1 MASRLFLLFTI
12 SSTFLKLVY
21 GCAGGAGDLFG
32 STTVATTQAPVQT
45 TPLTTPVTTEA
56 ATTTADPVAAAC
68 SAVAADFGNDKNGGW
83 KTDKWQSSS
92 KQFNNKDT
100 GVNTPV
106 SGKKSFL
113 ATTVKPNEKVE
124 LTSAPVSV
132 SSPTQMWIN
141 YYEATDGV
149 ALQGC
154 SNDANTN
161 CQDISNVGI
170 DKTDNRW
177 RVGKY
182 QITPD
187 TKNVV
192 LVAKNSGSNIGA
204 VGLDS
209 IGIGDGPDTDKCKST
224 ATFRKH

>member
-1 MASRLFLLFTI
+1 MPNVR
-12 SSTFLKLVY
+12 
-21 GCAGGAGDLFG
+21 
-32 STTVATTQAPVQT
+32 ATQRPQLSNVSKNKNKKIRIQFVIL
-45 TPLTTPVTTEA
+45 PR
-56 ATTTADPVAAAC
+56 C
-68 SAVAADFGNDKNGGW
+68 S
-83 KTDKWQSSS
+83 
-92 KQFNNKDT
+92 
-100 GVNTPV
+100 V

-187 TKNVV
+187 TKNVI
-192 LVAKNSGSNIGA
+192 STQS
-204 VGLDS
+204 S
-209 IGIGDGPDTDKCKST
+209 IYYPYW
-224 ATFRKH
+224 